1 MTKSDMAELCRKA
14 AALSKSGRTFWALS
28 TKADAWDL
36 KFNPDQPEIRILPS
50 DFANDDL
57 IVEEIRRH
65 LDAIPVGRTAKPD
78 EEPDADDRL
87 GVIDS

>member
-1 MTKSDMAELCRKA
+1 MTESDMAELCRKA
-14 AALSKSGRTFWALS
+14 AALSTSGRTFWALS
-28 TKADAWDL
+28 TKAAAWDL
-36 KFNPDQPEIRILPS
+36 KFNPDQLEIRILPS

-65 LDAIPVGRTAKPD
+65 LDAIPVGRKPD

-87 GVIDS
+87 GAIDS